1 MKKILDCFE
10 YLKRYQVDLF
20 ESISILLECFLLKQ
34 NDQIT
39 PLLQKAKKRQKIYED
54 YLSALNQ
61 HISQVTPPNPNL
73 NLPKV
78 LKIIQETPMQ
88 NLGAFFDLITQKK
101 TNNKLFFY
109 TTPLEVSIL
118 LNALAELKEGESL
131 YNPCFGLG
139 SLFLQIPKG
148 VSIYGEEL
156 DERFVRIA
164 NLICQLNQRKAH
176 LVSNDV
182 LKQPSFKD
190 EYGFLQFD
198 KIICNPPLHS
208 HLGTN
213 YIKEDERFSG
223 LVSKSYPELVFF
235 LHALVHLKTRG
246 VFILRKGIFRNL
258 ESKLQEILLG
268 RLECIIDLPKNIF
281 PYQNH
286 DFCVVI
292 VGKKSENIF
301 YIDANKDHF
310 SQKDGR
316 YHRLKNIQ
324 EIVKLYQ
331 GKHQAQHSKILHDI
345 NELFNQDSQSSEGF
359 RLDQIASIFKGK
371 RVYGSSKDEKIE
383 FFEVGVSDFETLG
396 FSTSFDHLRL
406 EGQKKQVLEYSLKP
420 YDILISWRGN
430 FPKITILSPNLTH
443 LCVANMGV
451 IVVRPVDA
459 QMALGIYGYLFS
471 SIGYQRLCELC
482 IDHLDVKKLKSFTL
496 PSNISSFALHFEKI
510 EALAIKLDSIQ
521 KEITALKD
529 EIWKS

>member
-1 MKKILDCFE
+1 MKKIIDCFE

-20 ESISILLECFLLKQ
+20 ESICIILECFLLKQ

-39 PLLQKAKKRQKIYED
+39 PLLQKAQKRQKIYEN
-54 YLSALNQ
+54 YLEILEEYVDA
-61 HISQVTPPNPNL
+61 TPPNPNL
-73 NLPKV
+73 NLSKV
-78 LKIIQETPMQ
+78 LKTIQETPLEA
-88 NLGAFFDLITQKK
+88 LGAFFDLITQKK

-148 VSIYGEEL
+148 VSVYGEDL
-156 DERFVRIA
+156 DQRFVKIA
-164 NLICQLNQRKAH
+164 SLICKLHQREAH

-190 EYGFLQFD
+190 QNGFLQFD

-223 LVSKSYPELVFF
+223 LVSKNYPELVFF
-235 LHALVHLKTRG
+235 FHALVHLKTRG
-246 VFILRKGIFRNL
+246 VFILRKGIFKNL
-258 ESKLQEILLG
+258 ESKLQEALLG

-292 VGKKSENIF
+292 VGQKAEQIL
-301 YIDANKDHF
+301 YIDAGGEYF

-316 YHRLKNIQ
+316 YHRLRNIQ
-324 EIVKLYQ
+324 EILDLYR
-331 GKHQAQHSKILHDI
+331 SKTPSKYSRVLKDI
-345 NELFNQDSQSSEGF
+345 DELFVQDTQSDEGF
-359 RLDQIASIFKGK
+359 SLCEVALVFKGR
-371 RVYGSSKDEKIE
+371 RVYGSQKDEKID
-383 FFEVGVSDFETLG
+383 FFEVGVSDFEALG
-396 FSTSFDHLRL
+396 FSEKFDHLRL
-406 EGQKKQVLEYSLKP
+406 EGQKKKVFECALKP
-420 YDILISWRGN
+420 YDILISWRGS
-430 FPKITILSPNLTH
+430 FPKITILSPHLSH

-451 IVVRPVDA
+451 IVVRAKSA
-459 QMALGIYGYLFS
+459 QMALGIYSYLFS
-471 SIGYQRLCELC
+471 SAGYQRLCEIC
-482 IDHLDVKKLKSFTL
+482 VDDLDVKKLKNFIL
-496 PSNISSFALHFEKI
+496 PSNTLSLASYFDKI
-510 EALAIKLDSIQ
+510 EVLASRLYEIQ
-521 KEITALKD
+521 DEITGLKD
-529 EIWKS
+529 EIWKL